1 MYSEQSTKDPGLPMQ
16 VLFGNPENLSL
27 RIICTDSAG
36 EQEGSSDLFGI
47 ANG

>member
-1 MYSEQSTKDPGLPMQ
+1 MIDNPADELNSQLNE
-16 VLFGNPENLSL
+16 VLFSPL
-27 RIICTDSAG
+27 RFLLHAAG

>member
-1 MYSEQSTKDPGLPMQ
+1 MWCPLPLPRKLPSRANATSQ
-16 VLFGNPENLSL
+16 FFLHA
-27 RIICTDSAG
+27 AG